1 MRGVPRVKTVNP
13 TNSSVDVGL
22 WAGAA
27 KADLTPQRSMFLFG
41 YPHVP
46 RYSTGMHDP
55 LECAALYLRS
65 GAGQA
70 LILANDLIFFSR
82 DFVADVRRRIEQRTG
97 VPAGAIAITAT
108 HTHSGPM
115 TVNHISNEADPVVP
129 KADPAYLHWIA
140 EQMTEAGCA
149 AVAAAQPAAAGT
161 GLARAEGVGT
171 NRHDPAG
178 PADPEVPVLLVRSR
192 RDGRAIGCMVAY
204 AMHPTVLHE
213 DSTLISGDF
222 PHFTRRYLLEQGLLP
237 DSCVILYHNGASGN
251 QSPRHVAKAN
261 TFAEARR
268 LGELLGS
275 SIASIL
281 PTLTTTAEVR
291 IAAHS
296 ASVPL
301 SRRQLPPLD
310 QAERAANEARRRH
323 HELKQSGAPRAA
335 VRTAECDCFGAD
347 ETVALARAQAENRLA
362 AVAATCS
369 PAEIQVIGIGAD
381 RWVFWPGEFFVEY
394 GLAVKARR
402 PRTHVVTLANGETQG
417 YIVTAEAAASGG
429 YEAANAVFS
438 PDNGRVFVERT
449 LELLAES
456 DKA

>member
-1 MRGVPRVKTVNP
+1 MSRANDQHDP
-13 TNSSVDVGL
+13 GL
-22 WAGAA
+22 RAGAA
-27 KADLTPQRSMFLFG
+27 RADLTPRQSMFLFG

-46 RYSTGMHDP
+46 RHSTGVHDP
-55 LECAALYLRS
+55 LGCAALYLRS

-82 DFVADVRRRIEQRTG
+82 DFVAGVRRRIEQRTG

-108 HTHSGPM
+108 HTHSGPV

-129 KADPAYLHWIA
+129 KADAAYLDWLA
-140 EQMTEAGCA
+140 GQMTEAACA
-149 AVAAAQPAAAGT
+149 AVAAAEPATAGA
-161 GLARAEGVGT
+161 GVARAEGVGT

-178 PADPEVPVLLVRSR
+178 PVDPDVPVLLVRSR
-192 RDGRAIGCMVAY
+192 RDGRALACMVAY

-222 PHFTRRYLLEQGLLP
+222 PHFTRRHLVEQGLLSE
-237 DSCVILYHNGASGN
+237 SCVILYHNGASGN
-251 QSPRHVAKAN
+251 QSPRHVTKAN

-268 LGELLGS
+268 LGELLGAA
-275 SIASIL
+275 IARVL
-281 PTLTTTAEVR
+281 PGITTAPGVR
-291 IAAHS
+291 IDAHRVEVS
-296 ASVPL
+296 L
-301 SRRQLPPLD
+301 KRRGLPALA
-310 QAERAANEARRRH
+310 QAERAAAEARRRH
-323 HELKQSGAPRAA
+323 EDLKKAGAPRTA
-335 VRTAECDCFGAD
+335 VRTAECDCFGAE
-347 ETVALARAQAENRLA
+347 ETVALARAEAENRLA
-362 AVAATCS
+362 AVAASCS

-402 PRTHVVTLANGETQG
+402 SRTHVVTLANGETQG
-417 YIVTAEAAASGG
+417 YIVTPEAAARGG

-456 DKA
+456 DRA